1 LVEIGIDII
10 DIDRITRML
19 KKYPKF
25 RSRVFTEREIS
36 YCEKKKY
43 PAQHYAARFA
53 AKESI
58 MKALGTGW
66 AENIHWKDLEIRET
80 SSGKPSVY
88 LHGQAQVICKKQGV
102 KEIRISL
109 SHCKAYAV
117 ALAQVVKD

>member
-1 LVEIGIDII
+1 MVEIGIDII
-10 DIDRITRML
+10 DIDRIARIL

-25 RSRVFTEREIS
+25 RSRVFTEKEIS

-43 PAQHYAARFA
+43 PAQHYAVRFA

-80 SSGKPSVY
+80 SSGKPKVY
-88 LHGQAQVICKKQGV
+88 LHGQAQVICKKQRI
-102 KEIRISL
+102 KEIKVSL
-109 SHCKAYAV
+109 SHCKAYGV
-117 ALAQVVKD
+117 ALAQVVKG